1 MLEMLTIIIDFDKI
15 ENTGFFA
22 GLSFPAGWRVTPSQW
37 SPGPKLLGADRS
49 VAQLY
54 PIWSDWVQ

>member
-54 PIWSDWVQ
+54 PISSDWVQ